1 MLEKKGGNT
10 FLSATKAIIDHL
22 TEWFRGTDKIVSMG
36 VVVNKDMYGL
46 EKGICFSLPCI
57 CGGKGEFKVIDNIE
71 LNEYQ
76 KMRIRQGCEEL
87 IKEREIVKHY
97 LN

>member
-22 TEWFRGTDKIVSMG
+22 TEWFQGTDKIVSMG
-36 VVVNKDMYGL
+36 VIVNKDVYGL
-46 EKGICFSLPCI
+46 EQGICFSLPCI
-57 CGGKGEFKVIDNIE
+57 CSGSGEFKIIDNIE

-76 KMRIRQGCEEL
+76 RMRIQEGCQEL
-87 IKEREIVKHY
+87 IKER
-97 LN
+97 